1 MTHINNHHPPTL
13 GDENMD
19 TREELTMKHSL
30 DAPISTWKIP
40 PQLYHDG
47 YDYLSFYHPKFDDST
62 QILGLT
68 DTVIDRIQA
77 DEDRLTVHLY
87 EGANVQSLDITKG
100 THYVNKG
107 AYVAHIVVANSVLY
121 VAGHIGELIIGGDA
135 QVFLYEPAYI
145 DKLVVFKG
153 GYVCVY
159 TGASIYNMNVEEG
172 GRCLMSDT
180 AKVHTNLY
188 YTGTI
193 AKMSDPDLQ
202 DRYEV
207 RIHVAHKDIIPL
219 CKILTEQN
227 NHEYGAVVFNDIKCW
242 GAHGCRVDA
251 MYNDPDPEK
260 DDYIVSFRVH
270 TIDNIDKDVERRSKQ
285 SSTLKPFAVSDV
297 EVIIEGH
304 HAFDYF
310 LEEKKQREKDELDK
324 YPNPYEGESFPEY
337 WARCEAL
344 LKSDFSVADM
354 HAAYWNK
361 PKVKAPWDDGKY
373 ASDWDM
379 PPIGA
384 PIHDEEAWDEYHKKR
399 EQEKEQKK
407 AAWKKEK
414 RVEVTGPLAQPYPP
428 TTFTSEDYMDS
439 YPDIMIHRT
448 EKKTFNTMPASK
460 IIDLNAYRKEQQEKE
475 KERRR
480 ADEEDDTNATGSPYN
495 T

>member
-1 MTHINNHHPPTL
+1 MTHINDTNQPIL

-19 TREELTMKHSL
+19 TREEVTMKHSL

-40 PQLYHDG
+40 PTMYHDG

-77 DEDRLTVHLY
+77 DEKRLTVHLY

-107 AYVAHIVVANSVLY
+107 AYVAHIVAANSVLY
-121 VAGHIGELIIGGDA
+121 VAGHIGELIIGKEA

-145 DKLVVFKG
+145 DKLVIFKG
-153 GYVCVY
+153 GYACVY
-159 TGASIYNMNVEEG
+159 VGASIYNMNVEEG
-172 GRCLMSDT
+172 GRCLMSEK

-219 CKILTEQN
+219 CKILTEQH
-227 NHEYGAVVFNDIKCW
+227 NHKYGAIVFDDIKCW

-260 DDYIVSFRVH
+260 DDYVVSFRVP
-270 TIDNIDKDVERRSKQ
+270 TIDNIDEYAERRIKQ
-285 SSTLKPFAVSDV
+285 SGTLKPFAVSDV
-297 EVIIEGH
+297 EVIIEGY
-304 HAFDYF
+304 HAFYYF

-324 YPNPYEGESFPEY
+324 YPNPYEGESIGEY
-337 WARCEAL
+337 TDRYCQEHHTH
-344 LKSDFSVADM
+344 SVPDNLIKAFKE
-354 HAAYWNK
+354 K
-361 PKVKAPWDDGKY
+361 PRVKAPWDDGKY

-384 PIHDEEAWDEYHKKR
+384 PIHDEKAWDEYHKKR
-399 EQEKEQKK
+399 EQEKAQKH
-407 AAWKKEK
+407 ADWMKKN
-414 RVEVTGPLAQPYPP
+414 TMPIPLI
-428 TTFTSEDYMDS
+428 TSEDPMDS

-448 EKKTFNTMPASK
+448 EKKVSNTIPASK
-460 IIDLNAYRKEQQEKE
+460 IIDLNAYRKQQEKE
-475 KERRR
+475 QERRR

>member
-1 MTHINNHHPPTL
+1 MTHINDHYPPTL

-121 VAGHIGELIIGGDA
+121 IAGHIGELIVASDA

-159 TGASIYNMNVEEG
+159 TGASIYNMNIEEG
-172 GRCLMSDT
+172 GRCLMSET

-193 AKMSDPDLQ
+193 AKLSDPDLQ

-207 RIHVAHKDIIPL
+207 RIHVVHKDIIPL

-227 NHEYGAVVFNDIKCW
+227 NHEYGAIVFDDIKCW

-270 TIDNIDKDVERRSKQ
+270 TIDNIDKYVERRIKQ
-285 SSTLKPFAVSDV
+285 SSTLKPFAVTIV

-310 LEEKKQREKDELDK
+310 LEEKKQREK
-324 YPNPYEGESFPEY
+324 
-337 WARCEAL
+337 
-344 LKSDFSVADM
+344 
-354 HAAYWNK
+354 
-361 PKVKAPWDDGKY
+361 APWT
-373 ASDWDM
+373 
-379 PPIGA
+379 
-384 PIHDEEAWDEYHKKR
+384 
-399 EQEKEQKK
+399 
-407 AAWKKEK
+407 KEK

-428 TTFTSEDYMDS
+428 MPLEDIVEPIVFPSVPIHENEDGTPYINMKTKETIGATIVNMDSIKQTELKPEDYMDS

-448 EKKTFNTMPASK
+448 EKKTSNTIPASK
-460 IIDLNAYRKEQQEKE
+460 IIDLDAYRKQQEKE